1 MDYTAIITE
10 LNKASLF
17 DLYRLN
23 VAIHQQLNDPTRLSF
38 LKNHLKLGQLIS
50 YFDETENR
58 LIEATIIKLKP
69 TKVLVENQHD
79 GDQWNIPYYCINI
92 DNLDTDINLKPKQ
105 ETNKNHIKVCDHVCF
120 KDKQGNEL
128 FGEVIKLNPKTAGVL
143 VGNTQWRVAYS
154 LLSPTISIE
163 IEENVNSGSIII
175 DI

>member
-23 VAIHQQLNDPTRLSF
+23 VAIHQELNDPTRLKLIKNN
-38 LKNHLKLGQLIS
+38 LKVGQLIS
-50 YFDETENR
+50 YFDEAENR
-58 LIEATIIKLKP
+58 LIEATIIKLKR

-79 GDQWNIPYYCINI
+79 DVQWNIPYYFINI
-92 DNLDTDINLKPKQ
+92 DNLDTNINLKEK
-105 ETNKNHIKVCDHVCF
+105 EKTNKNHIKVGDHVCF
-120 KDKQGNEL
+120 KDKEGNEL

-143 VGNTQWRVAYS
+143 VGNTKWRVAYS
-154 LLSPTISIE
+154 LLSPTISVE
-163 IEENVNSGSIII
+163 VEENVNNSSIVI

>member
-23 VAIHQQLNDPTRLSF
+23 VAIHQQLNDPIRLS
-38 LKNHLKLGQLIS
+38 LIKNHLKVGQLIS
-50 YFDETENR
+50 YFDLTENR
-58 LIEATIIKLKP
+58 LIKATIIQLKT
-69 TKVLVENQHD
+69 TKVLIENQHD
-79 GDQWNIPYYCINI
+79 GGQWNITYYSINI
-92 DNLDTDINLKPKQ
+92 DNLDIDINLKAKQ
-105 ETNKNHIKVCDHVCF
+105 KTNKNHIKVGDHVCF

-163 IEENVNSGSIII
+163 VEENVNCGSIVI